1 MSTDDTSQDDKESNQ
16 YGNQHS
22 SGSTNAANQRHRW
35 AGAISLTLGPGEM
48 NSMPREKQA
57 PQLSSGKMAERN
69 DGSPLLTSCL
79 NRYI

>member
-48 NSMPREKQA
+48 NSMPREK
-57 PQLSSGKMAERN
+57 
-69 DGSPLLTSCL
+69 
-79 NRYI
+79 